1 MNEVFIC
8 HLHLPTGEIGPF
20 LTIYA
25 IQKHHIVYLINN
37 FSVKRLPWCVLPLL
51 VTSRYLKT
59 YQIEKIFNHQPIS
72 EEEEVCSSLS
82 VCLV

>member
-37 FSVKRLPWCVLPLL
+37 FSLYTVSFTL
-51 VTSRYLKT
+51 
-59 YQIEKIFNHQPIS
+59 
-72 EEEEVCSSLS
+72 VCSPFA
-82 VCLV
+82 CDFTIFENIPDRKNI